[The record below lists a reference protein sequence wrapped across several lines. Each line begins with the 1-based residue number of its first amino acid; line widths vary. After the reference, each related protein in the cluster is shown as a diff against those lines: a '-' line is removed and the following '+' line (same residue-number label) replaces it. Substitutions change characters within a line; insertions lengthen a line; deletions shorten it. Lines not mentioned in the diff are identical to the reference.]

1 MSIALFEHNQT
12 AYSSAA
18 AMLAERGKAAVIHP
32 TGTGKSF
39 IGFRLCEDHPE
50 SSVVWLAPS
59 EYIFKTQLENL
70 RRTGAEVPGNITFFT
85 YAKLSV
91 MESGEIETLQADYIV
106 LDEFHRAGAEV
117 WGRAIKQL
125 LTTHESS
132 GILGLSATN
141 IRYLDN
147 QRDMADELFDGNIA
161 SEMTLGEA
169 IVRGIINPPKY
180 VLSVFSYEKEFERYK
195 SRVEK
200 CRSPWIKDEAQ
211 RYLEALQRT
220 LENAEGLDA
229 LFDRHM
235 TERTGKYIV
244 FCADYEHMKTMMGVS
259 AQWFEKVDR
268 SPKIYSVYSGDLSS
282 SSSFA
287 DFKADNDDSHLRLL
301 FCIDALNEGIHFDDI
316 SGVILLRP
324 TVSPIVY
331 KQQIGRAMS
340 ASRSA
345 DSVIFD
351 IVDNI
356 SGLYSIDSIREEMD
370 TAMESLRFYGEGG
383 LVVNEKFRVFD
394 ELRDCRELFEKLEG
408 TLYASWEQ
416 MFAMAK
422 RYYEENGDLLPPEGY
437 RTEEG
442 YRLGQWLITQRANY
456 KDRSPLLTPERIEK
470 LASVGMCWDTR
481 LDRLWNE
488 SYRTVKKYFNE
499 NGSLDGIREYS
510 ESAGLWLV
518 KQRQKYKAGQLA
530 EEQEKKL
537 ESVGMVWELED
548 RWSANY
554 EAARKF
560 FLENGSLDI
569 PAAYVTP
576 TGVRLGKWCQSERSR
591 YKKGAQPPERR
602 KLLEDIG
609 IDNIPLSERTW
620 LGYYEELKKYHAANG
635 NSDVPNGYVC
645 ADGRK
650 LGGWVT
656 SQRKAYLKDR
666 LSAEHIRKLEELDF
680 TWDVFS
686 NKWNTGFSHAEK
698 YLAENG
704 DLNVPLSY
712 KCSDGYALG
721 RWLLTQRQGR
731 NKGTLS
737 EDRKE
742 KLDRLGIQ
750 WSPHEDQWKTGYEH
764 AQKYFSEHGDLKVPR
779 NYVSADGFKLGIWLN
794 QKKAGCKKGILSAD
808 QVMALE
814 RIGVRWNPWDES
826 WQMGYMHAEEYSKA
840 LKGRKWSATYVSSD
854 GFRTG
859 EWIRAQ
865 TRRDAKKTLPADKR
879 SSLVKLGFIKEQSR
893 IIQNAECRIQN

>member
-1 MSIALFEHNQT
+1 MRCITVINRGRIVSTSIIFLKDKIKYFVKSDERNGLEVCAAKMSISLFEHNQT

-18 AMLAERGKAAVIHP
+18 AMLSETGKAAVIHP

-39 IGFRLCEDHPE
+39 IGFRLCEDNPK
-50 SSVVWLAPS
+50 SSVLWLAPS
-59 EYIFKTQLENL
+59 EYIFRTQLENL

-91 MESGEIETLQADYIV
+91 MESGEIEALQADLIV

-117 WGRAIKQL
+117 WGQAIKQL
-125 LTTHESS
+125 LSTHESS

-195 SRVEK
+195 KRVEN

-229 LFDRHM
+229 IFDRHM

-244 FCADYEHMKTMMGVS
+244 FCADYEHMKTMISVS
-259 AQWFEKVDR
+259 AQWFEKVDS
-268 SPKIYSVYSGDLSS
+268 SPKVYSVFSGDPASS
-282 SSSFA
+282 QSFA
-287 DFKADNDDSHLRLL
+287 DFKADNDRSHLRLL
-301 FCIDALNEGIHFDDI
+301 FCIDALNEGIHLDDI

-324 TVSPIVY
+324 TVSPIIY

-345 DSVIFD
+345 NAVIFD

-356 SGLYSIDSIREEMD
+356 SGLYSIDSIREEME
-370 TAMESLRFYGEGG
+370 TVIENYRLLGEGG

-394 ELRDCRELFEKLEG
+394 ELRDCRELFDKLEG

-416 MFAMAK
+416 MFEMAK

-442 YRLGQWLITQRANY
+442 YRLGQWVITQRASY
-456 KDRSPLLTPERIEK
+456 RDHSSLLTPERIEK

-481 LDRLWNE
+481 LDRLWNGA
-488 SYRTVKKYFNE
+488 YGTVKKYFDE

-510 ESAGLWLV
+510 ESAGMWLV
-518 KQRQKYKAGQLA
+518 KQRQKYRAGQLTEA
-530 EEQEKKL
+530 QIEKL
-537 ESVGMVWELED
+537 ESVGMQWELED

-554 EAARKF
+554 EAAREY
-560 FLENGSLDI
+560 FLENGNLDI
-569 PAAYVTP
+569 PARYVLP
-576 TGVRLGKWCQSERSR
+576 SGVQLGKWCQSERSK
-591 YKKGAQPPERR
+591 YKKGTLPPERR

-609 IDNIPLSERTW
+609 MGDIPLNERTW

-635 NSDVPNGYVC
+635 NADVPLGYLSD
-645 ADGRK
+645 DGK
-650 LGGWVT
+650 NLWNWVT
-656 SQRKAYLKDR
+656 SQRVAYSKNR
-666 LSAEHIRKLEELDF
+666 LSREHIRLLEELDF

-686 NKWNTGFSHAEK
+686 YKWNVGFSHAEK
-698 YLAENG
+698 YLSENG
-704 DLNVPLSY
+704 DLNVPGSY

-721 RWLLTQRQGR
+721 RWLLAQRQGR
-731 NKGTLS
+731 NKGTLT
-737 EDRKE
+737 EERRE
-742 KLDRLGIQ
+742 KLDRLGMQ
-750 WSPHEDQWKTGYEH
+750 WDPHEKQWKTGYEH
-764 AQKYFSEHGDLKVPR
+764 AKSYFSEYGDLKIPV
-779 NYVSADGFKLGIWLN
+779 NYVSADGFKLGAWLS
-794 QKKAGCKKGILSAD
+794 QKKVGYRKGALPPEYAL
-808 QVMALE
+808 ALE
-814 RIGVRWNPWDES
+814 KLGVRWSE
-826 WQMGYMHAEEYSKA
+826 
-840 LKGRKWSATYVSSD
+840 
-854 GFRTG
+854 RTDQG
-859 EWIRAQ
+859 E
-865 TRRDAKKTLPADKR
+865 KR
-879 SSLVKLGFIKEQSR
+879 STLTKPGEMRKMKRKVR
-893 IIQNAECRIQN
+893 NAEYRMQNV